1 MLLGSS
7 PNALRLLVTRLHLL
21 LIRYPRGFSELR
33 NSEETSPIRNGR
45 VTNLY
50 LRRLGIRCF
59 ALSHYG
65 GNLGAGEER
74 SKARL
79 KADSSLP
86 VEPFGIRNAL
96 NFGINRG
103 EITSD
108 QRDAVLAEIEAQIE
122 KGFFRMVDVS
132 QSSIYAKA
140 QELSNTHTPATATRS
155 LDLMHLAAA
164 LLSGARTFLTF
175 DKRQAK
181 AATTEGLLVKP

>member
-1 MLLGSS
+1 LTYADS
-7 PNALRLLVTRLHLL
+7 
-21 LIRYPRGFSELR
+21 GFVVS
-33 NSEETSPIRNGR
+33 
-45 VTNLY
+45 LY
-50 LRRLGIRCF
+50 LTTEGTSAQARKEVKRASKPIL
-59 ALSHYG
+59 LSP
-65 GNLGAGEER
+65 L
-74 SKARL
+74 
-79 KADSSLP
+79 SLL
-86 VEPFGIRNAL
+86 EIRNAL